1 MAFSLSAWS
10 PWVNHWERGWAYNE
24 SVSQVRFAPELLKD
38 PDPTGVDTPVRWK
51 WQCSK
56 SNMSHRWARL
66 VSSAN
71 EVKKYG
77 HFVAHED
84 QVFFPQMVSCF
95 WRDTWSLKALAVIP
109 TCHLRNVCSCRK
121 KTGRFYRQKFN
132 HIFIYLSGNNC
143 MWFLSPSL
151 WFPKYA
157 NMSTMNLYYF
167 SSWKNVIEKR
177 DEWNIQKRQNV

>member
-1 MAFSLSAWS
+1 MA
-10 PWVNHWERGWAYNE
+10 VQQE
-24 SVSQVRFAPELLKD
+24 SNV
-38 PDPTGVDTPVRWK
+38 
-51 WQCSK
+51 
-56 SNMSHRWARL
+56 SHRWARL

-121 KTGRFYRQKFN
+121 QTGRFYRQKFN
-132 HIFIYLSGNNC
+132 RIFIYLSGNNC
-143 MWFLSPSL
+143 MWFLSSSL

-157 NMSTMNLYYF
+157 NMSTINLYYF
-167 SSWKNVIEKR
+167 SSWKNVIEK
-177 DEWNIQKRQNV
+177 KRWMKYTKKAECLVVRNLTSTARQTWVRTWSVCQI